1 MIRQIHDLQ
10 LLKIRSLRS
19 LILII
24 LLAVTS
30 IANVSIAQQ
39 GITTV
44 IFVRHAEKGFDEGG
58 DPNLTEV
65 GIERANN
72 LASILAAQQIDKIY
86 TTPFKRTHQTV
97 QPVAEKKGIDI
108 QEYNPF
114 KIEEALDIIAKSEG
128 QTLLF
133 SGHSNTIPVLIN
145 KLLGNDDFEMID
157 EGEYDNLFV
166 LTLANNQAKLIKLK
180 Y

>member
-1 MIRQIHDLQ
+1 M
-10 LLKIRSLRS
+10 SLRS
-19 LILII
+19 IILIS
-24 LLAVTS
+24 LLALLMVV
-30 IANVSIAQQ
+30 NVAVAQE
-39 GITTV
+39 GMTTV

-58 DPNLTEV
+58 DPDLTEV

-72 LASILAAQQIDKIY
+72 LARILSAQQIDKIY
-86 TTPFKRTHQTV
+86 TTPFKRTLQTV
-97 QPVAEKKGIDI
+97 QPVAEKKGVDI
-108 QEYNPF
+108 EEYNPF
-114 KIEEALDIIAKSEG
+114 KIEETLDIIAKAKG

-157 EGEYDNLFV
+157 EREYDNLFV